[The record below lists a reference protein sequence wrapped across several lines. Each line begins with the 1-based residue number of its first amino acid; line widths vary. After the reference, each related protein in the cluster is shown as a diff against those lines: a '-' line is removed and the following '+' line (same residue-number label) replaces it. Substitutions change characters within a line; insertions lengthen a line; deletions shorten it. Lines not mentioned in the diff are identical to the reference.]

1 MLACAKIYNAYLRSR
16 AGVASVKGD
25 AMMKSICFECE
36 SINYSDAKTEKA
48 PENLNTR
55 HCHDKYEIIYVAE
68 GSGRYVVEGVEYL
81 IKPRTLMIF
90 PPLVYH
96 CVSVD
101 ADSVYERYVV
111 HFDASAI
118 VPSVADVFTRL
129 VESAMPSGAYYTLN
143 SISDAPVSVIER
155 MRSIAGYPK
164 EEREKLMQLLLS
176 ELILILSVEGREEL
190 ADEDWDIGARV
201 IRYLNENAFRD
212 ISLDKLAKRFFVSK
226 YYLCRAFKKHNGI
239 SIHGYIVQKR
249 VMHAK
254 QLIESGVPAAS
265 AASRVGFGDYSAFY
279 RAYMKVVGRAPTA
292 HGRMEDEL

>member
-1 MLACAKIYNAYLRSR
+1 MKNCRIECTNIYYSEART
-16 AGVASVKGD
+16 
-25 AMMKSICFECE
+25 E
-36 SINYSDAKTEKA
+36 SA
-48 PENLNTR
+48 PENLNAR

-68 GSGRYVVEGVEYL
+68 GSGKYVVEGVEYP

-101 ADSVYERYVV
+101 ADTAYERTVIN
-111 HFDASAI
+111 FCASDI
-118 VPSVADVFTRL
+118 TECVADVFQRL
-129 VESAMPSGAYYTLN
+129 VDSALPSGAYYSLN
-143 SISDAPVSVIER
+143 SISDSLVSVIER
-155 MRSIAGYPK
+155 MRGAAGFP
-164 EEREKLMQLLLS
+164 EVEREALMRLLLS
-176 ELILILSVEGREEL
+176 ELILILSVEGREER
-190 ADEDWDIGARV
+190 AVEDWDIGTRV

-254 QLIESGVPAAS
+254 QLIESGEPAAS
-265 AASRVGFGDYSAFY
+265 AAYKVGFGDYSAFY
-279 RAYMKVVGRAPTA
+279 RAYIKVVGRAPTA
-292 HGRMEDEL
+292 HGRMEDEI

>member
-1 MLACAKIYNAYLRSR
+1 
-16 AGVASVKGD
+16 
-25 AMMKSICFECE
+25 MMKSTRFECKN
-36 SINYSDAKTEKA
+36 INYSDAKTENV
-48 PENLNTR
+48 PQNLNSR

-68 GSGRYVVEGVEYL
+68 GSGKYVVEGVEYP

-101 ADSVYERYVV
+101 ADSVYERAVV
-111 HFDASAI
+111 HFESSAI
-118 VPSVADVFTRL
+118 NECVSDVFARL
-129 VESAMPSGAYYTLN
+129 VDSALPAGAYYSFN
-143 SISDAPVSVIER
+143 SISDSLISVIER
-155 MRSIAGYPK
+155 MRGIAGFPNP
-164 EEREKLMQLLLS
+164 EREKLMQLLLS
-176 ELILILSVEGREEL
+176 ELILILSVEGCEEMV
-190 ADEDWDIGARV
+190 DEDWDIGARV

-254 QLIESGVPAAS
+254 QLIESGEPAAS
-265 AASRVGFGDYSAFY
+265 AAYKVGFGDYSAFY

-292 HGRMEDEL
+292 HGRMKDEI

>member
-1 MLACAKIYNAYLRSR
+1 M
-16 AGVASVKGD
+16 VK
-25 AMMKSICFECE
+25 STRFECKNIDYTD
-36 SINYSDAKTEKA
+36 SKTENV
-48 PENLNTR
+48 PQNLNSR
-55 HCHDKYEIIYVAE
+55 HCHDKYEIIYVTE
-68 GSGRYVVEGVEYL
+68 GSGKYVVEGVEYA

-101 ADSVYERYVV
+101 ADSVYERSVI
-111 HFDASAI
+111 HFDSSAVI
-118 VPSVADVFTRL
+118 ESVSDVFKRL
-129 VESAMPSGAYYTLN
+129 IDSALPAGAYYSFN
-143 SISDAPVSVIER
+143 SISDSLVSVLER
-155 MRSIAGYPK
+155 MRGIAGFPK

-176 ELILILSVEGREEL
+176 ELILILSVEGHEEL
-190 ADEDWDIGARV
+190 VNEEWDIGARV

-254 QLIESGVPAAS
+254 QLIESGEPAAT
-265 AASRVGFGDYSAFY
+265 AASKVGFGDYSAFY

-292 HGRMEDEL
+292 HGRMKDEL

>member
-1 MLACAKIYNAYLRSR
+1 
-16 AGVASVKGD
+16 
-25 AMMKSICFECE
+25 MMKSTRFECG
-36 SINYSDAKTEKA
+36 SIDYSDAKTDKV

-55 HCHDKYEIIYVAE
+55 HCHDKYEIIYVVE
-68 GSGRYVVEGVEYL
+68 GSGKYVVEGVEYP
-81 IKPRTLMIF
+81 ISPRTLMIF

-101 ADSVYERYVV
+101 ADSVYERCVI
-111 HFDASAI
+111 HFDKSDI
-118 VPSVADVFTRL
+118 IQSVADVFTRL
-129 VESAMPSGAYYTLN
+129 ADSALPAGAYYSLN
-143 SISDAPVSVIER
+143 SISDALVSVIER
-155 MRSIAGYPK
+155 MRDISGFPK

-176 ELILILSVEGREEL
+176 ELILILSVKGREEL
-190 ADEDWDIGARV
+190 ANEDWDIGARV

-254 QLIESGVPAAS
+254 QLIEAGVPAAT
-265 AASRVGFGDYSAFY
+265 AAYKVGFGDYSAFY
-279 RAYMKVVGRAPTA
+279 RAYIKVVGRAPTA
-292 HGRMEDEL
+292 HGRMKNEI